1 MNVSHS
7 VGKTMFRLKIECYSW
22 YFNRNGHKLLTI
34 IKTINFVYTCFLL
47 AVPLWHCGKNSLDF
61 VLPHAFCQLGLNT
74 FLFSDIFIR
83 ELFWIVVRG
92 FFLCLTKSGTQ
103 ENSLSGSLMPSLE
116 NMEYEARSKV
126 RPKLIEHISRF
137 VRFLPSQFNTGY

>member
-1 MNVSHS
+1 MLFMIFQQEWAQVVNNNKNNKFCLYLFFTS
-7 VGKTMFRLKIECYSW
+7 G
-22 YFNRNGHKLLTI
+22 
-34 IKTINFVYTCFLL
+34 
-47 AVPLWHCGKNSLDF
+47 APWHCGKNSLDF
-61 VLPHAFCQLGLNT
+61 VLPPEFCQLGLNT

-103 ENSLSGSLMPSLE
+103 ENSLSGSLMSSLE